1 MNAAVLEQPLNE
13 LQLDLLELFARQVSE
28 EDLKQLRQLFS
39 TYFAEKAMKEMEKAL
54 NDKGFN
60 QSTENTWLNEHM
72 RTPYHR

>member
-28 EDLKQLRQLFS
+28 EDLTQLRQLFS
-39 TYFAEKAMKEMEKAL
+39 NYFAEKAMLEMGKAMNKNGFDETHEKA
-54 NDKGFN
+54 
-60 QSTENTWLNEHM
+60 WLNEHM